1 MSGVL
6 DVLLD
11 CGGVAVS
18 SGTISGL
25 AFTSIFDRSA
35 SAGVTN
41 SQTISGIGGPGS
53 LGLVITGPAVI
64 KYVRNGVGPTAVTG
78 NIPVA
83 SGDRLYFLVDNTDTV
98 SGAGTVTLS
107 DAAAMV
113 TVDTFTWKLGGYG
126 L

>member
-1 MSGVL
+1 VSGVL

-11 CGGVAVS
+11 CGGGGVS

-25 AFTSIFDRSA
+25 AFTDIFSRDS

-41 SQTISGIGGPGS
+41 TQTISGIGGPGS
-53 LGLVITGPAVI
+53 LGVAITGPATI
-64 KYVRNGVGPTAVTG
+64 KYVKNGVGPTAVTG
-78 NIPVA
+78 NVAVA
-83 SGDRLYFLVDNTDTV
+83 SGDKLYFLVDNTDTAT
-98 SGAGTVTLS
+98 SAGAVTLS

-113 TVDTFTWKLGGYG
+113 TVDTFTWKLAGYG